1 MVQELLGH
9 SDIAIT
15 LGIYGAIVPSM
26 RKDAADKMDGL
37 LGEKTSTEPQK
48 FEGYSPETRKC
59 LEALMR
65 VYGADALQLAIDAIK
80 HL

>member
-15 LGIYGAIVPSM
+15 LGIYGAVVPSM

-37 LGEKTSTEPQK
+37 FGEKTSTDLQK
-48 FEGYSPETRKC
+48 FEEYSPETRKC
-59 LEALMR
+59 LETLMS
-65 VYGADALQLAIDAIK
+65 VYGADALQLAIDAIE